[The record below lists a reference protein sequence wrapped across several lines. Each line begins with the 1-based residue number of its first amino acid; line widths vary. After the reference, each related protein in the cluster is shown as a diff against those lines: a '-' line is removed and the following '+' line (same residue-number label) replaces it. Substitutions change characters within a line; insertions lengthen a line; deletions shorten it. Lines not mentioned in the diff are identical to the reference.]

1 MVYAGQISPRA
12 VARQRK
18 SRDVRLGVK
27 WSPAH
32 LQLQPTMSVLGGR
45 LPEQSAAGWRLL
57 SARSLPSAATKADVS
72 PRPTQKPSEICAVRT
87 FFTGIKR
94 SALINALDGRFHD
107 HHGELARM
115 LLDQIDTLTA
125 QIATLTSRIERLLAA
140 MPDKRSRG
148 DPTTGGDRD
157 TTARPTDAALL
168 SRSSGS
174 TRSPAPASRTRRP
187 SWPRSDWTWP
197 GSPPPRTWC
206 RGRNCARAP
215 FSPEW

>member
-1 MVYAGQISPRA
+1 ML
-12 VARQRK
+12 
-18 SRDVRLGVK
+18 VRY
-27 WSPAH
+27 
-32 LQLQPTMSVLGGR
+32 
-45 LPEQSAAGWRLL
+45 LPELLQDNENHVMSDWESSGRRLICNCSRRCPSWAVGYQNKAPL
-57 SARSLPSAATKADVS
+57 VGGSCPLGRSRPPPPRPDVS

-94 SALINALDGRFHD
+94 SALINALDGRFDD

-157 TTARPTDAALL
+157 TTARPTDAALV